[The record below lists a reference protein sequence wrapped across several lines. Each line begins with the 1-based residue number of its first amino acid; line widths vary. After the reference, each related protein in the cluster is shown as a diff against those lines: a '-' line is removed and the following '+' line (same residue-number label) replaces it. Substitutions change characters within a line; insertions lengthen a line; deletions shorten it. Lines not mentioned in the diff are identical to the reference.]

1 MPQHDAPSRS
11 SRGARRGLL
20 SEASARRLALVA
32 IVTGVLFGLL
42 GAVSAQEAAKPNDP
56 ATSDGDAPLSKS
68 CDDSPLTTN
77 DGFQK
82 GNTCVAVDSG
92 EVSDKT
98 PAVLI
103 TSAPEQVAAGQD
115 FQVSIS
121 SKNVVRD
128 RFLAAATGGYYAER
142 SVLNPQ
148 GIQRGHSHV
157 WVQDIGDG
165 QSAPN
170 ADAAPLDF
178 FKAVED
184 NGNGDFSLTIT
195 GLNAGNK
202 KLCVNDADGS
212 HRTAMTKAA
221 KLAMPYDCVRL
232 TVTGGNGGGG
242 GATTTTAAQ
251 ETTTTAAPDTTA
263 APETTAAPPDTTAA
277 PETTAAPPDTQ
288 APETTAQ
295 QGGQAPPATEAPPP
309 PPPAQQVN
317 QAAPPNSAAQ
327 VEGVDEAAGSNQIVT
342 APGVQGPLPFTGAP
356 SGLLLA
362 VGVLLVVGGCAFLL
376 FTDKRRRPGHVAR

>member
-1 MPQHDAPSRS
+1 MPHHDAPSRP

-20 SEASARRLALVA
+20 SEASTRRLAVIA
-32 IVTGVLFGLL
+32 IVTGILLGLL
-42 GAVSAQEAAKPNDP
+42 GAVSAQESNQPNDP
-56 ATSDGDAPLSKS
+56 ATGDGDAPLSKD
-68 CDDSPLTTN
+68 CGDSPLTVN

-103 TSAPEQVAAGQD
+103 TDAPEEVAAGQD
-115 FQVSIS
+115 FQVAIS

-142 SVLNPQ
+142 SVLNPN
-148 GIQRGHSHV
+148 GVQRGHSHV

-184 NGNGDFSLTIT
+184 NGDGDFSLTIT

-232 TVTGGNGGGG
+232 FVFQGRG
-242 GATTTTAAQ
+242 GATTTTAAQTTTTAAQ
-251 ETTTTAAPDTTA
+251 ETTTTAAAPPD
-263 APETTAAPPDTTAA
+263 TTAAPPDTTAV
-277 PETTAAPPDTQ
+277 PDTTAPAP
-288 APETTAQ
+288 
-295 QGGQAPPATEAPPP
+295 QG
-309 PPPAQQVN
+309 
-317 QAAPPNSAAQ
+317 
-327 VEGVDEAAGSNQIVT
+327 
-342 APGVQGPLPFTGAP
+342 
-356 SGLLLA
+356 
-362 VGVLLVVGGCAFLL
+362 
-376 FTDKRRRPGHVAR
+376 